1 MSPTRSTSGSSPS
14 SSSAAGS
21 SVAGF
26 SSAGSAGSGAD
37 PVASGVAGLGPGS
50 VVEVAESAGRVQ
62 RPPAEV
68 RYADEL
74 ARLRETDTAE
84 RPPGWALSV
93 QAARRFVVGDSKLGV
108 SRKFV
113 GDPSLIDRA
122 LITLA
127 TSRGLML
134 VGEPGTAKSLLSEVI
149 AAAVSGDSTLTIQ
162 GGAATT
168 EDQIRYSWNY
178 ALLVA
183 DGPSPRSLVPA
194 PLLRGMAE
202 GRTVRFEEITRCP
215 LEVQDCLLSPLSDRV
230 LAIPELT
237 GPDAMVFARDGFNI
251 IATANTRDRG
261 VNDMSSALKR
271 RFNFETVFPI
281 ADFRTELALVEAEAS
296 ALLQRSGVTAE
307 PRRDVLE
314 VLVTTFREL
323 RTGET
328 ARGDSMD
335 RLSAVMSTAEAVSV
349 AHAVGLRGWFLRGEP
364 GTAEDLV
371 SCLAGTAAKDNPE
384 DLAKLRRYLAQQVTW
399 RSGEQWQALHNARH
413 LLPG

>member
-1 MSPTRSTSGSSPS
+1 M
-14 SSSAAGS
+14 
-21 SVAGF
+21 
-26 SSAGSAGSGAD
+26 SAGSGR
-37 PVASGVAGLGPGS
+37 
-50 VVEVAESAGRVQ
+50 SAGAVRADGGATPRVQ

-74 ARLRETDTAE
+74 ARLRAGDTAE
-84 RPPGWALSV
+84 RPPGWALSL
-93 QAARRFVVGDSKLGV
+93 QAARRFILGDEQAGIR
-108 SRKFV
+108 RKFV

-122 LITLA
+122 LVTLA

-134 VGEPGTAKSLLSEVI
+134 VGEPGTAKSLLSELL

-168 EDQIRYSWNY
+168 EDQIKYSWNY

-183 DGPSPRSLVPA
+183 EGPSRRSLVPA

-202 GRTVRFEEITRCP
+202 GRVVRFEEITRCP

-230 LAIPELT
+230 LALPELT
-237 GPDAMVFARDGFNI
+237 GDDAMVFAQEGFNV

-281 ADFRTELALVEAEAS
+281 ADFDTELALVVAEAGE
-296 ALLQRSGVTAE
+296 LLRRSGVTVE

-314 VLVTTFREL
+314 VLVTAFREL
-323 RTGET
+323 RIGQTS
-328 ARGDSMD
+328 RGDAME

-364 GTAEDLV
+364 GTAADLV
-371 SCLAGTAAKDNPE
+371 SCLAGTAAKDNPD
-384 DLAKLRRYLAQQVTW
+384 DLARLRRYLEQQASR
-399 RSGEQWQALHNARH
+399 RSGGQWRELHTARH

>member
-1 MSPTRSTSGSSPS
+1 MSVGNGRRAG
-14 SSSAAGS
+14 AAR
-21 SVAGF
+21 AD
-26 SSAGSAGSGAD
+26 GSAT
-37 PVASGVAGLGPGS
+37 P
-50 VVEVAESAGRVQ
+50 RVQ
-62 RPPAEV
+62 RPPVEV

-74 ARLRETDTAE
+74 ARLRAEDTAE
-84 RPPGWALSV
+84 RPPGWALSL
-93 QAARRFVVGDSKLGV
+93 QAARRFILGDEPAGIR
-108 SRKFV
+108 RKFV

-122 LITLA
+122 LVALA

-134 VGEPGTAKSLLSEVI
+134 VGEPGTAKSLLSELL

-168 EDQIRYSWNY
+168 EDQIKYSWNY

-183 DGPSPRSLVPA
+183 EGPSRRSLVPA

-202 GRTVRFEEITRCP
+202 GRVVRFEEITRCP

-230 LAIPELT
+230 LALPELT
-237 GPDAMVFARDGFNI
+237 GDDAMVFAQEGFNL

-281 ADFRTELALVEAEAS
+281 ADFDTELALVAAEAGE
-296 ALLQRSGVTAE
+296 LLRRSGVTVE

-314 VLVTTFREL
+314 VLVATFREL
-323 RTGET
+323 RTGQT
-328 ARGDSMD
+328 SRGDAME

-364 GTAEDLV
+364 GTAADLV
-371 SCLAGTAAKDNPE
+371 SCLAGTAAKDSPE
-384 DLAKLRRYLAQQVTW
+384 DLARLRRYLEQQAG
-399 RSGEQWQALHNARH
+399 RRAGGQWEELHAARH